1 MIGRYVVVYDIS
13 FVVARSDGRGERKIF
28 VKVQEQRM
36 QGGFPGIVR
45 MDYGAVPAVGVLQ
58 TSAVGL
64 CDCRLMCTFID
75 IGQGHGDK
83 RGSNFSMTLLPFL
96 SARDA
101 SVDEDPCR
109 LVHFL
114 SSPGLSRQCEA
125 THPLTKK
132 QTSDAPQA
140 MVTKRDDPSKQMRSA
155 GLVGHPHSSLLHSRR
170 SVMTPARLTPK
181 CQDFLSDPL
190 NPCRE
195 RLSRCRISVSDR

>member
-109 LVHFL
+109 SCIFLFPLVLFANVKPL
-114 SSPGLSRQCEA
+114 LPSPRNRLQKLR
-125 THPLTKK
+125 
-132 QTSDAPQA
+132 
-140 MVTKRDDPSKQMRSA
+140 KRWS
-155 GLVGHPHSSLLHSRR
+155 R
-170 SVMTPARLTPK
+170 SVM
-181 CQDFLSDPL
+181 
-190 NPCRE
+190 
-195 RLSRCRISVSDR
+195 IY